1 MRSRASELTVPSPV
15 AIRFEALDRRAWLR
29 AHEASSCEGEAR
41 DRLSAAGSISSAGRV
56 QLQLRLPQEAASS
69 ASHAFKSQ
77 RAHRALTGEDRSDGG
92 GARLRAHVGVTAA
105 AMAEVAREV
114 GRVVEAMAAVM
125 EEVATE
131 MATVKVARE
140 VPKVEEVRVVD
151 LLLCLKTLLSLRLDP
166 SGDS

>member
-1 MRSRASELTVPSPV
+1 
-15 AIRFEALDRRAWLR
+15 
-29 AHEASSCEGEAR
+29 
-41 DRLSAAGSISSAGRV
+41 
-56 QLQLRLPQEAASS
+56 
-69 ASHAFKSQ
+69 
-77 RAHRALTGEDRSDGG
+77 
-92 GARLRAHVGVTAA
+92 
-105 AMAEVAREV
+105 MAEVAREV
-114 GRVVEAMAAVM
+114 GRVVEAVGAVM